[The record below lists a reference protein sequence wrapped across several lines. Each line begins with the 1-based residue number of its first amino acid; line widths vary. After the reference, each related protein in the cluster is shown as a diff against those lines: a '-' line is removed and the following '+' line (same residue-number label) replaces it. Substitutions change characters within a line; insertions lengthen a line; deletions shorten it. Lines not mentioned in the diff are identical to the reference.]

1 MTEFEKLNRIGEGT
15 YGVVYRARDARN
27 DRIVALK
34 KMKLDWEKN
43 GIPISG
49 LREMN
54 ILLNLR
60 HNNIVEMTEVML
72 VLAYQA
78 EAQLSI
84 NFLSV
89 LQK

>member
-1 MTEFEKLNRIGEGT
+1 MFSLTVLLLCGVWQLGRCRSVTEFEKLNRVGEGT
-15 YGVVYRARDARN
+15 YGVVYRARDVRN

-60 HNNIVEMTEVML
+60 HRNIVEMTEV
-72 VLAYQA
+72 
-78 EAQLSI
+78 
-84 NFLSV
+84 
-89 LQK
+89 

>member
-84 NFLSV
+84 NFSSV